1 MSKSLSLVWGVWRGG
16 KDFDPTNRPGLRT

>member
-16 KDFDPTNRPGLRT
+16 KDFDPANRPGLRA